1 MRHRCTIKNV
11 SFPWLFP
18 PPYECCT
25 WLPFGL
31 NLPYFSTTLNIIL
44 HTQIWG
50 YQWWLLL
57 TMEVQEDKHSNSG
70 ANNGLMSQALQ
81 IRFVFASC
89 PLLWYSGYN
98 YEAPLHH
105 QNVSFTWLFLHL
117 MNVPP
122 DWLPFGPN
130 APYFIRTLNIILHTQ
145 IWGYLWWLL
154 LTMEVQ
160 EDNHSNNGAN
170 SDVLCHRL
178 SKSGLSLFRAP
189 FSDVVWV

>member
-1 MRHRCTIKNV
+1 MRYRCTIKM
-11 SFPWLFP
+11 FPLLDFFS
-18 PPYECCT
+18 PYECCT

-31 NLPYFSTTLNIIL
+31 NLPYFSPTLNIIL

-81 IRFVFASC
+81 IRFVFVSC
-89 PLLWYSGYN
+89 PLFWYSGYN

-117 MNVPP
+117 TNAAP
-122 DWLPFGPN
+122 DCPLVQI
-130 APYFIRTLNIILHTQ
+130 YLILFLHW
-145 IWGYLWWLL
+145 ILFYI
-154 LTMEVQ
+154 
-160 EDNHSNNGAN
+160 
-170 SDVLCHRL
+170 L
-178 SKSGLSLFRAP
+178 SYEATCDDCYGSR
-189 FSDVVWV
+189 W